1 MALSNVFQTGKSGM
15 ATAKA
20 GIATAGH
27 NIANASTEGF
37 SRQRATSEAQ
47 ATQQL
52 TGQGGP
58 YHGEGS
64 KLARI
69 ELINDNYFE
78 KQLREGGRDVSY
90 NEEKQ
95 MFLGQVEDV
104 FNEMNGDVLNRL
116 VARFFT

>member
-1 MALSNVFQTGKSGM
+1 MT
-15 ATAKA
+15 TAKA

-47 ATQQL
+47 ITQQIA
-52 TGQGGP
+52 GQGGP

-64 KLARI
+64 KLSRI
-69 ELINDNYFE
+69 ERINDNYLE
-78 KQLREGGRDVSY
+78 KQLREGGRDLSY

-95 MFLGQVEDV
+95 MH
-104 FNEMNGDVLNRL
+104 
-116 VARFFT
+116 